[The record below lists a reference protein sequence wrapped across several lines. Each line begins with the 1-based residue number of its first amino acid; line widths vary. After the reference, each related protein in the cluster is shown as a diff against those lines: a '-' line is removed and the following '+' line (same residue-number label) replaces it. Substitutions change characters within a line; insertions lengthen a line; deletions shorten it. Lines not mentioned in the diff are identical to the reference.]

1 MEKHFVSAL
10 LCALIATALAMGQA
24 VTSGNEAKLDK
35 GHPAVYITFEC
46 AGSRE
51 PRQEGESNK
60 GVWLRLHNNLRWA
73 LTVPGFDPKVPGF
86 TVPTT
91 VASKSQADE
100 VVLYY
105 EVEYTR
111 MRRGRVLL
119 REVSEKNDRTASG
132 QGSPIPPPPVG
143 YRMTDLVKTIP
154 LASGDSVLFSIPSE
168 HLTRDL
174 ALSLSF
180 HFQWEGSMDETEH
193 RVYFYGSNVPARGVR
208 QCR

>member
-1 MEKHFVSAL
+1 MEKHFMSAL
-10 LCALIATALAMGQA
+10 LCALIATPLAMSQGA
-24 VTSGNEAKLDK
+24 ASGNEAKLEKDR
-35 GHPAVYITFEC
+35 PAVYITFEC

-51 PRQEGESNK
+51 PRREGESDK

-73 LTVPGFDPKVPGF
+73 LTVPGFDPRVPGF
-86 TVPTT
+86 TVPTI
-91 VASKSQADE
+91 VVSKSQASE
-100 VVLYY
+100 VALYY
-105 EVEYTR
+105 EVEDTR

-119 REVSEKNDRTASG
+119 REVPEKNDGMASG
-132 QGSPIPPPPVG
+132 QGPRIRPPPIG
-143 YRMTDLVKTIP
+143 YRTTDLVKTIP

-174 ALSLSF
+174 AVSLSF

-193 RVYFYGSNVPARGVR
+193 RVYFYGSDVPAKEVR

>member
-1 MEKHFVSAL
+1 MKNHFTSLLFWFVVPMLFAL
-10 LCALIATALAMGQA
+10 SQD
-24 VTSGNEAKLDK
+24 TSRQKEAKLEKDRA
-35 GHPAVYITFEC
+35 AVYITFEC

-51 PRQEGESNK
+51 PRREGESNN
-60 GVWLRLHNNLRWA
+60 GIWLRLHNNLRWG

-91 VASKSQADE
+91 STTKSRTDE

-105 EVEYTR
+105 EVEDTR

-119 REVSEKNDRTASG
+119 REVSEKNGETGSE
-132 QGSPIPPPPVG
+132 QGPRIPPLPIG
-143 YRMTDLVKTIP
+143 YRMTDLAKTIP
-154 LASGDSVLFSIPSE
+154 LASGRSVLFSIPSE

-174 ALSLSF
+174 AVSLSF

-193 RVYFYGSNVPARGVR
+193 RVYFYGSNVPAKEVR